1 MYLYIY
7 ILQILKSHKKMN
19 KAVARFD
26 DIEIKKG
33 TFTILDI

>member
-1 MYLYIY
+1 MSDFV
-7 ILQILKSHKKMN
+7 KSHKKMN